1 MPRTTRT
8 PSRTGRSRSSRHEL
22 LENVPESD
30 PLLGLSSVMNALS
43 LEGPRAGTRLPSRR
57 ESLHEE
63 RQPSRQAFEAWLQQE
78 RTRRRGPLFVI
89 ERQEVWLRIPLRA
102 PSTGSTTSSTREPT
116 PDNTPRTSTQEDYE
130 DFLELAS
137 LQDPSTLGRPSMS
150 MTCIGEE
157 MEEEALEEVD

>member
-1 MPRTTRT
+1 
-8 PSRTGRSRSSRHEL
+8 
-22 LENVPESD
+22 
-30 PLLGLSSVMNALS
+30 MNALS
-43 LEGPRAGTRLPSRR
+43 LEGPRTGARLPSRR
-57 ESLHEE
+57 ESLHGE

-116 PDNTPRTSTQEDYE
+116 PDNTPRTSTQDDYE
-130 DFLELAS
+130 DFLELLS
-137 LQDPSTLGRPSMS
+137 PQDRSTLGRPSMP

>member
-1 MPRTTRT
+1 
-8 PSRTGRSRSSRHEL
+8 
-22 LENVPESD
+22 
-30 PLLGLSSVMNALS
+30 MNALS
-43 LEGPRAGTRLPSRR
+43 LEGPRTGARLPSRR
-57 ESLHEE
+57 ESLHGE

-78 RTRRRGPLFVI
+78 RIRRRGPLWGRGVEEHSTLAAFEWLPALPV
-89 ERQEVWLRIPLRA
+89 ERQEVWLRLPLRD